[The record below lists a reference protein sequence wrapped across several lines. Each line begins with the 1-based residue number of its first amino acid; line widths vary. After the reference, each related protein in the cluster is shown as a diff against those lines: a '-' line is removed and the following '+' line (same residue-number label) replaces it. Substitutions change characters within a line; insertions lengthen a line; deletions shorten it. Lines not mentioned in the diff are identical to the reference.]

1 MTGNETIKN
10 EDEIEINLGE
20 LFQLLK
26 SNIKMIIIS
35 VLSCIVIFAVVTI
48 FVINKKYE
56 STSRLFLK
64 PDVTE
69 GIADYS
75 QINSNNLMVN
85 NYVEMLKGNNIQSQA
100 ANQLS
105 LNIKEISSSLKIEN
119 ETNTQIISIT
129 AKTKDPELS
138 KKIVDSIVSIFTKEA
153 KETLN
158 VNNITVV
165 DQSEIATEPVSPSLK
180 INLMIGALIGAVLS
194 VGYLFIKFMLDTHI
208 HNKEEAE
215 KYLGIPML
223 GSIPYFEEQ

>member
-1 MTGNETIKN
+1 MVDKEMMQT

-26 SNIKMIIIS
+26 QNIKMIVISILIGII
-35 VLSCIVIFAVVTI
+35 VLGIMTVF
-48 FVINKKYE
+48 FINKKYE
-56 STSRLFLK
+56 STSKLFLK

-69 GIADYS
+69 GITDYT

-85 NYVEMLKGNNIQSQA
+85 NYIEMLKGNNIQSQA
-100 ANQLS
+100 ADELNMETSEVKAALTISNQA
-105 LNIKEISSSLKIEN
+105 
-119 ETNTQIISIT
+119 NTQIISIT
-129 AKTKDPELS
+129 ATTTDPELS
-138 KKIVDSIVSIFTKEA
+138 KQIVDAVVKVFRKEV

-158 VNNITVV
+158 VNNIAVV
-165 DQSEIATEPVSPSLK
+165 DQAEVATAPVSPNLK
-180 INLMIGALIGAVLS
+180 MNLIIGALLGGFIS

-223 GSIPYFEEQ
+223 GSIPYFED

>member
-1 MTGNETIKN
+1 MSDYEMNQNDE
-10 EDEIEINLGE
+10 EIEINLGE

-26 SNIKMIIIS
+26 KNIKMIILS
-35 VLSCIVIFAVVTI
+35 MLVGTLLLGVLTV
-48 FVINKKYE
+48 FVIDKKYE

-64 PDVTE
+64 PDVSE

-85 NYVEMLKGNNIQSQA
+85 NYVEMLKGNNIQSQVA
-100 ANQLS
+100 
-105 LNIKEISSSLKIEN
+105 KDLKIEPEQVNQYLTISN

-129 AKTKDPELS
+129 AKTNDAKLS
-138 KKIVDSIVSIFTKEA
+138 KDIVDTTVDTFTQIA
-153 KETLN
+153 RETLN

-165 DQSEIATEPVSPSLK
+165 DEAKIATDPVSPSLK
-180 INLMIGALIGAVLS
+180 LNLLIGAFIGAFVS
-194 VGYLFIKFMLDTHI
+194 IGYLFIKFMLDTHI

-223 GSIPYFEEQ
+223 GSIPWFED

>member
-1 MTGNETIKN
+1 MSDYEMNQNDE
-10 EDEIEINLGE
+10 EIEINLGE

-26 SNIKMIIIS
+26 KNIKMIFLS
-35 VLSCIVIFAVVTI
+35 MLVGTLLLGVLTV

-64 PDVTE
+64 PDVSE

-85 NYVEMLKGNNIQSQA
+85 NYVEMLKGNNIQSQVA
-100 ANQLS
+100 
-105 LNIKEISSSLKIEN
+105 KDLKIEPEQVNQYLTISN

-129 AKTKDPELS
+129 AKTNDAKLS
-138 KKIVDSIVSIFTKEA
+138 KDIVDTTVDTFTQIA
-153 KETLN
+153 RETLN

-165 DQSEIATEPVSPSLK
+165 DEAKIATDPVSPSLK
-180 INLMIGALIGAVLS
+180 LNLLIGAFIGAFVS
-194 VGYLFIKFMLDTHI
+194 IGYLFIKFMLDTHI

-223 GSIPYFEEQ
+223 GSIPWFED

>member
-1 MTGNETIKN
+1 MTDNEILKS

-26 SNIKMIIIS
+26 KNIKLIIIS
-35 VLSCIVIFAVVTI
+35 ILLCTVLLGIVTV

-56 STSRLFLK
+56 STTRLFLK

-85 NYVEMLKGNNIQSQA
+85 NYVEMIKGNNIQGIA
-100 ANQLS
+100 ANELNMDIKNLNKS
-105 LNIKEISSSLKIEN
+105 LNVTN

-129 AKTKDPELS
+129 AKTTDPALS
-138 KKIVDSIVSIFTKEA
+138 KDIVDAVVETFTKEA
-153 KETLN
+153 KEKLN

-165 DQSEIATEPVSPSLK
+165 DEAEIATDPVSPSLK
-180 INLMIGALIGAVLS
+180 LNLAIGALLGAFLS
-194 VGYLFIKFMLDTHI
+194 IGYLFIKFMLDTHI
-208 HNKEEAE
+208 HNKEEVE
-215 KYLGIPML
+215 KYLGIPCL
-223 GSIPYFEEQ
+223 GSVPYFEE

>member
-1 MTGNETIKN
+1 MTDKEILQNE
-10 EDEIEINLGE
+10 EEIEINLGE

-26 SNIKMIIIS
+26 RNIKMIIIS
-35 VLSCIVIFAVVTI
+35 VLLCTVLLGIITV

-85 NYVEMLKGNNIQSQA
+85 NYVEMIKGNNIQGIA
-100 ANQLS
+100 ANELNMDIKDLNKS
-105 LNIKEISSSLKIEN
+105 LNVTN

-129 AKTKDPELS
+129 AKTTDPALS
-138 KKIVDSIVSIFTKEA
+138 KDIVDAVVETFTKEA
-153 KETLN
+153 KEKLN

-165 DQSEIATEPVSPSLK
+165 DEAEIATDPVSPNLK
-180 INLMIGALIGAVLS
+180 RNLLIGALLGAFLS
-194 VGYLFIKFMLDTHI
+194 IGYLFIKFMLDTHI
-208 HNKEEAE
+208 HNKEEVE
-215 KYLGIPML
+215 KYLGIPCL
-223 GSIPYFEEQ
+223 GSVPYFEE